1 MPKSYQ
7 TIVVDKHDGV
17 TTIRFNRPEKKN
29 AMSPGLHRDMYA
41 ALSELEGDPETQ
53 VLVVTGNGDAF
64 SAGQDLKEY
73 FYELKDDPAGEA
85 EIRRISHA
93 WRHTKL
99 YNFPRPTI
107 AMING
112 WCFGGAFTTVA
123 SCDIAIAADEA
134 VFGLSEINFGNIPGG
149 IVTKVVSDLMLP
161 RQALYYAL
169 TGDRFDGKKAV
180 EIGFAT
186 LSTPRAQLEETT
198 ARVANSLK
206 GKDAQALKAV
216 KEVFKAVDIRRM
228 SHDEAWYWLKAR
240 VEQLINDQ
248 KAANEKGGWIE
259 EGIGK
264 FMQGAY
270 RPGLEAMPKGNP

>member
-1 MPKSYQ
+1 MSKAYR
-7 TIVVDKHDGV
+7 TIVVDKNDGV
-17 TTIRFNRPEKKN
+17 TTVRFNRPEKKN
-29 AMSPGLHRDMYA
+29 AMSPSLHRDMYDV
-41 ALSELEGDPETQ
+41 LTELESDPETQ
-53 VLVVTGNGDAF
+53 VLVITGNGDAF

-73 FYELKDDPAGEA
+73 FYELKDDPVGEA
-85 EIRRISHA
+85 EIRRISHG

-123 SCDIAIAADEA
+123 SCDIAIAAEEA

-180 EIGFAT
+180 EIGFVT
-186 LSTPRAQLEETT
+186 MSTPRAQLEGTT
-198 ARVANSLK
+198 MKVANTLK
-206 GKDAQALKAV
+206 GKDAHALTAV

-228 SHDEAWYWLKAR
+228 SHDESWYWLKAR
-240 VEQLINDQ
+240 VEQLGNDQ
-248 KAANEKGGWIE
+248 KAANEKGGWLE

-264 FMQGAY
+264 FMQGTY
-270 RPGLEAMPKGNP
+270 RPGLEAMPKGKS

>member
-1 MPKSYQ
+1 MSKEYK
-7 TIVVDKHDGV
+7 TIVVDKTDGV
-17 TTIRFNRPEKKN
+17 TTVRFNRPEKKN
-29 AMSPGLHRDMYA
+29 AMSPALHRDMYDV
-41 ALSELEGDPETQ
+41 LSVLENDEETQ
-53 VLVVTGNGDAF
+53 VLVITGNGDAF

-73 FYELKDDPAGEA
+73 FYELKDDPVGEA

-99 YNFPRPTI
+99 YHFPRPTI

-169 TGDRFDGKKAV
+169 TGARFDGKKAV
-180 EIGFAT
+180 EIGFTT
-186 LSTPRAQLEETT
+186 LSAPRAQLEQMTMEI
-198 ARVANSLK
+198 ANTLK
-206 GKDAQALKAV
+206 GKDMHALKAV

-228 SHDEAWYWLKAR
+228 SHDESWYWLKAR
-240 VEQLINDQ
+240 VEQLTVDQ
-248 KAANEKGGWIE
+248 KGGWIE
-259 EGIGK
+259 KGIGK
-264 FMQGAY
+264 FMEGTY
-270 RPGLEAMPKGNP
+270 RPGLEAMPKDKS